1 MTEAELKQ
9 YNPIDVILG
18 QILMSDTRKGMQI
31 YQRIQLRWLKNGFQK
46 DVFNSI
52 GSLYKKNR
60 KVDIVTLAQEFRD
73 GGLMQKG
80 MALKISQLT
89 SFTNSLDARIYLDS
103 FFDELVLQDA
113 VDTAFSFRNQFDNLL
128 ANDSLS
134 IEKFNE
140 IVAGLKA
147 LDFNTKGKE
156 TSISET
162 ISRIIV
168 EHENAK
174 NGIIKGLEFSFRD
187 WKNKIVLEN
196 DDVMLIAARPGMGKT
211 AIAVQIIC
219 DMIRSK
225 RRVIFFSL
233 EMSRDKI
240 MRRVLANLLN
250 IDSNRIKFGQCTQS
264 ELGMIANLMSS
275 EIWEYLTIHDGSHS
289 ISDISMKTANLQKDG
304 DIDLIIID
312 YIQKILPRNTNKSRY
327 EQVTELSNS
336 VKQNTMSFRIPTLAL
351 AQLKRNNDRPQISD
365 LKDSGELEQDAS
377 IITFLHR
384 PEYYGEH
391 TTLSGASSVGICEV
405 ITAKNREGSLPIIE
419 MGCDLTTSRFYTVNN

>member
-52 GSLYKKNR
+52 GNLYKKNR

-73 GGLMQKG
+73 AGLMKAG

-128 ANDSLS
+128 ANDALS

-156 TSISET
+156 TSIAET
-162 ISRIIV
+162 IAHII
-168 EHENAK
+168 EQHENAK
-174 NGIIKGLEFSFRD
+174 NGIVKGLEFSFKD
-187 WKNKIVLEN
+187 WRNRIVLED

-211 AIAVQIIC
+211 AITVQIIC

-250 IDSNRIKFGQCTQS
+250 IDSNRIKFGQCTQG
-264 ELGMIANLMSS
+264 ELGAIADLMNS
-275 EIWEYLTIHDGSHS
+275 EIWSFLTIHDGSHS

-384 PEYYGEH
+384 PEYYGELN
-391 TTLSGASSVGICEV
+391 TLSGASSAGICEV

-419 MGCDLTTSRFYTVNN
+419 MGCDLTTSRFYTANN

>member
-31 YQRIQLRWLKNGFQK
+31 YQRIQVRWLKNGFQK

-52 GSLYKKNR
+52 GNLYKKNR

-73 GGLMQKG
+73 AGLMKAG

-128 ANDSLS
+128 ANDALS

-156 TSISET
+156 TSIAET
-162 ISRIIV
+162 IAHII
-168 EHENAK
+168 EQHENAK
-174 NGIIKGLEFSFRD
+174 NGVIKGLEFSFKD
-187 WKNKIVLEN
+187 WRNRIVLED

-250 IDSNRIKFGQCTQS
+250 IDSNRIKFGQCTQG
-264 ELGMIANLMSS
+264 ELGAIADLMNS
-275 EIWEYLTIHDGSHS
+275 EIWSYLTIHDGSHS

-384 PEYYGEH
+384 PEYYGELN
-391 TTLSGASSVGICEV
+391 TLSGASSAGICEV

-419 MGCDLTTSRFYTVNN
+419 MGCDLTTSRFYTANN